1 MHGDENCMPV
11 GLSRRGGWPGKPTN
25 CASLIA
31 RISFVVSA
39 LIYLALLGFAQAVRA
54 EQPELMGA
62 NHPSAPGVSSAAKIV
77 APGRHHQFYDH
88 AAQSASSIFASSI
101 DVMQIID
108 AEQPKLVSLD
118 YARSAHPQFEDA
130 DYMALHE
137 YTRQI
142 GAQQPELVSVERS
155 KSQHPAIGDID
166 VAALREY
173 AQQIGID
180 QPNSANGP
188 RLRLA
193 EATNALDALRE
204 FLRGGEQP
212 SSTPGTPPTPAPRA
226 TPNPAPRAAPNPI
239 QRTTPAQ
246 SRPTAPV
253 QVAVADAHYLG
264 TGTCLICHTNQANS
278 FGKTLMGRIGKTQT
292 GKFDCENCHGPA
304 SVHIKAGGCAA
315 CHGNEVSRK
324 PGIPTLAG
332 QNPQYLVP
340 AMKAYMSGRRKHA
353 LMSEILTGVS
363 EADLNNIAL
372 YYSRQIP
379 TRVQTPPVGDPV
391 AGKAASALCAWCHGE
406 QGISVSPAWPS
417 LAGQDAQYL
426 SSAVKAYKDGSRSK
440 IVACAGCHGEGGVS
454 RRPGVP
460 NLAGQDPQVL
470 ARMMKEY
477 VKGDRKH
484 DLMKVML
491 SGISDAEFNKIALY
505 YARQIP
511 ARAQTPLVGDPVAG
525 KAAGEVCAGCHGEQG
540 VVSSSPGTAPEFPN
554 LAGQDSQFLANALRA
569 YRTGSRANET
579 MRAMAETVDESA
591 INDVASYFAGLPP
604 AQPSLSASEKNA
616 PATPDPV
623 VIKNG
628 LVASLDER
636 TANNIVS
643 YFASLRPAQAVSAKG
658 APAGPQPSLVSKAV
672 LTGGRSLGGI
682 ISFRKNDPGRR
693 VEDNNTICL
702 GCHDRGG
709 RNYWS
714 GSTHETRGVAC
725 TECHTVMQSISR
737 KANLKT
743 ETEPETCFQCHKDRR
758 AQMFRS
764 SHMPL
769 REGKIVCSNCHNPHG
784 SATESLLIESS
795 INNTCYKCHAE
806 KRGPFLFEHTPV
818 RANCLNCHDPHG
830 AVNEYLLKVS
840 RPRLCAECH
849 TIDHGPA
856 IAGGP
861 RVVQGF
867 SRSCQNCHSKVHGT
881 NSPSGALL
889 QR

>member
-1 MHGDENCMPV
+1 MV
-11 GLSRRGGWPGKPTN
+11 AWKFTN

-31 RISFVVSA
+31 RISFVASA
-39 LIYLALLGFAQAVRA
+39 LNCLALVGVAQPVRA
-54 EQPELMGA
+54 QQPELMA
-62 NHPSAPGVSSAAKIV
+62 ESHPSAPGAFSAGKV
-77 APGRHHQFYDH
+77 VEPSRHHQFYDH
-88 AAQSASSIFASSI
+88 AAHSASSVDFLRIV
-101 DVMQIID
+101 DT
-108 AEQPKLVSLD
+108 EQPKLVNLD
-118 YARSAHPQFEDA
+118 NARSTHPQFEDA
-130 DYMALHE
+130 DLMALHE

-142 GAQQPELVSVERS
+142 VAQPPELVSVERS
-155 KSQHPAIGDID
+155 RIQHPAIGDMD

-173 AQQIGID
+173 AHRIGID
-180 QPNSANGP
+180 QPKTTSGP
-188 RLRLA
+188 RLRIA
-193 EATNALDALRE
+193 EADNALDALRE
-204 FLRGGEQP
+204 FLRGGEKP
-212 SSTPGTPPTPAPRA
+212 NSTPGTPPNSTPRA
-226 TPNPAPRAAPNPI
+226 TPNSPPRAAPKPI

-246 SRPTAPV
+246 STPTAQV
-253 QVAVADAHYLG
+253 QVRPVADAHYLG

-315 CHGNEVSRK
+315 CHGNEVSRR

-340 AMKAYMSGRRKHA
+340 TMKAYISGQRKHA
-353 LMSEILTGVS
+353 LMNEILTGVP
-363 EADLNNIAL
+363 EADLNTIAL

-379 TRVQTPPVGDPV
+379 TSAQTPPVGDPV

-406 QGISVSPAWPS
+406 KGISVSPAWPS

-440 IVACAGCHGEGGVS
+440 TVACAGCHGEGGVS
-454 RRPGVP
+454 KRPGVP
-460 NLAGQDPQVL
+460 NLAGQDPQFL

-477 VKGDRKH
+477 VEGDRKH
-484 DLMKVML
+484 DLMKAML
-491 SGISDAEFNKIALY
+491 SGVSYAEFNKIGLH

-525 KAAGEVCAGCHGEQG
+525 KEASEVCAGCHGEQG
-540 VVSSSPGTAPEFPN
+540 VVSPGPDLSVAPEFPN

-569 YRTGSRANET
+569 YRAGSRTNET
-579 MRAMAETVDESA
+579 MRAMAGILDESA
-591 INDVASYFAGLPP
+591 INDVASYFASQPP
-604 AQPSLSASEKNA
+604 AQPSLPASQKSA

-623 VIKNG
+623 LIKNG

-643 YFASLRPAQAVSAKG
+643 YFASLRPAQAASAKG
-658 APAGPQPSLVSKAV
+658 APAGPQPLLVSKAV

-702 GCHDRGG
+702 GCHERGA

-769 REGKIVCSNCHNPHG
+769 REGKIVCTNGHNPHG
-784 SATESLLIESS
+784 SATESLLIASS
-795 INNTCYKCHAE
+795 INDTCYKCHAE

-818 RANCLNCHDPHG
+818 RENCLTCHDPHG

-849 TIDHGPA
+849 TIDHGTN

-867 SRSCQNCHSKVHGT
+867 GRSCQNCHSKVHGT